1 MKCWSR
7 IATGLTVV
15 VLPLAAARAQQQ
27 PMPEDYPIHSMDR
40 PQPVVVTP
48 GKSAADA
55 PSDAIVLFS
64 GRDLSAWQGDS
75 GKAAPWLVKS
85 GYVEVKPESGAIQ
98 TRDSFA
104 DCQLHIEWSAPTPA
118 SGEGQERGNSGV
130 FFGGGRYEVQVLDS
144 YKNETYPDGQAGAM
158 FGQYPPLVN
167 PARPPG
173 EWESYDIIFHGP
185 RFSSVGKLLA
195 PARAT
200 VLMNGVVVQDNVALT
215 GPTAYQRRPPY
226 APYPSKQPILLQ
238 DHGMKVRYRNIWIRP
253 LPGPRP

>member
-1 MKCWSR
+1 MKVRS
-7 IATGLTVV
+7 AALAALV
-15 VLPLAAARAQQQ
+15 VLPVAALPAQQTQ

-40 PQPVVVTP
+40 PQPAIVAP
-48 GKSAADA
+48 GRMPGDA
-55 PSDAIVLFS
+55 PSDAIVLFN
-64 GRDLSAWQGDS
+64 GKDLSAWQGDS
-75 GKAAPWLVKS
+75 GKPAPWIVKD
-85 GYVEVKPESGAIQ
+85 GYAEVKPESGGIQ
-98 TRDSFA
+98 TREGFA

-167 PARPPG
+167 PARAPG
-173 EWESYDIIFHGP
+173 QWQSYDIIFHGP
-185 RFSSVGKLLA
+185 RFGADGKVTS
-195 PARAT
+195 PARFT
-200 VLMNGVVVQDNVALT
+200 VLMNGVVVQDNVSLT

-226 APYPSKQPILLQ
+226 AQYPDKQPIVLQ

-253 LPGPRP
+253 LPGPRS